1 MPRLLIV
8 TTVPATLEAFL
19 LPFARHYRARGWRVD
34 ALTRDEPLT
43 PAVSAAFDQVWQV
56 AWARNPLAPRN
67 LLGTPGVI
75 RRIVAGEGYDLVH
88 VHTAVAAFVTRFALR
103 GLRRSGRPQV
113 IYTAH
118 GFSFDQMA
126 PAPQRLAFLGLERLA
141 ARWTDYQVVINRT
154 DEVAALRYRLAS
166 RERIC
171 YMPGIGVDLGHY
183 NDAQV
188 SEAELQALRAELGLN
203 AGERVVLMVAE
214 FIPRKR
220 HADLLRAFA
229 RLELPD
235 VRLVLVG
242 RGPLM
247 EPTRALAAQ
256 LGIAERVLLL
266 GQRQDIPSLLR
277 AATLLV
283 LPSQQ
288 EGLPRSIL
296 EAMAL
301 GVPVIGAD
309 IRGIRDLIDG
319 GAGMLA
325 PVGDDE
331 RLAQALASM
340 LAHPEAAQAM
350 ARRARA
356 AVDAYELGRVIA
368 LHDQLYARALQ
379 ATPALIERALG

>member
-43 PAVSAAFDQVWQV
+43 PAVSAAFDQVWRV
-56 AWARNPLAPRN
+56 EWARNPLAPRN
-67 LLGTPGVI
+67 LRGTPGVI

-88 VHTAVAAFVTRFALR
+88 VHTAVAAFVTRLALR
-103 GLRRSGRPQV
+103 GLRRTGRPQV

-118 GFSFDQMA
+118 GYNFDQTV
-126 PAPQRLAFLGLERLA
+126 PTPQRLAFLALERLA

-154 DEVAALRYRLAS
+154 DEAAALRYRLAP

-171 YMPGIGVDLGHY
+171 YMPGIGVDLSHY
-183 NDAQV
+183 SDAQV
-188 SEAELQALRAELGLN
+188 STAELQALRAELGLQT
-203 AGERVVLMVAE
+203 GERVVLMVAE

-220 HADLLRAFA
+220 HADMLRAFA

-256 LGIAERVLLL
+256 LGIAEHVLLL

-301 GVPVIGAD
+301 GVPVIGSD

-319 GAGMLA
+319 GAGMLV

-331 RLAQALASM
+331 RLAQALAYM

-356 AVDAYELGRVIA
+356 KVGAYELGRIIA
-368 LHDQLYARALQ
+368 LHDQLYARALH
-379 ATPALIERALG
+379 AAPALIERALG